1 MRRYKKNNTAMYL
14 MIFILVVVAIGIG
27 YAFLN
32 KNLKINGT
40 SNIAKNA
47 SWDVHFEDI
56 TMITN
61 TTNSS
66 APSLTEQDTIINFT
80 ANLKVPTDEYSFSAN
95 IVNDGTI
102 DAMVSEVVKSNL
114 TTTQEKYTEFSVTYL
129 DGTAINKK
137 DKLAKGTSLPIK
149 VKVKY
154 KDDINAIDL
163 PTTDESLS
171 LSVTITYM
179 QADSSANEVK
189 MPDFATDS
197 WEKIISVVQSGGG
210 SLYEVGDT
218 KIIDMGTFGTHTIR
232 IANMSTPA
240 ECSTAG
246 FSQTACG
253 FVLEFADFITNHNMN
268 SSSTDYPFGDNIGG
282 WPASELY
289 TYVQNDIYN
298 ALPSELK
305 NGIIDTYV
313 VSGHGSR
320 DSANFTSTDKLYL
333 LSTMEVWGSDPGGYD
348 TATAETRQLD
358 YYKAQGV
365 TTSNYSGASKSNSS
379 AWWLRAA
386 YYSSAFYKVLP
397 NGGWNYNN
405 AKYFNG
411 VAPAFRIG

>member
-56 TMITN
+56 SMITN

-179 QADSSANEVK
+179 QADSSAKDINLSFS
-189 MPDFATDS
+189 FATDS
-197 WEKIISVVQSGGG
+197 WDIIVAAVKSGYG
-210 SLYEVGDT
+210 SSYKLRDT
-218 KIIDMGTFGTHTIR
+218 KEVDMGTFGTHTIR
-232 IANMSTPA
+232 IANTSTPD
-240 ECSTAG
+240 ECATEG

-253 FVLEFADFITNHNMN
+253 FVLEFADIITKHNME
-268 SSSTDYPFGDNIGG
+268 F
-282 WPASELY
+282 
-289 TYVQNDIYN
+289 
-298 ALPSELK
+298 
-305 NGIIDTYV
+305 
-313 VSGHGSR
+313 
-320 DSANFTSTDKLYL
+320 
-333 LSTMEVWGSDPGGYD
+333 
-348 TATAETRQLD
+348 
-358 YYKAQGV
+358 
-365 TTSNYSGASKSNSS
+365 
-379 AWWLRAA
+379 
-386 YYSSAFYKVLP
+386 
-397 NGGWNYNN
+397 
-405 AKYFNG
+405 
-411 VAPAFRIG
+411 